1 MTSSSQ
7 PVGPTLGEGLIA
19 DTAER
24 ARQLLLCCREIT
36 DEEPRKLALTQLSR
50 FNLWAS
56 NIGVF
61 AARHASL
68 DYRLRTA
75 PSVRVAVE
83 GNLDMVCKRLLTS
96 KPNVSREY
104 LSANIS
110 TQLSRRLRN
119 CLRRNSMPFSTP
131 LDLTS
136 QSLQKTCC

>member
-1 MTSSSQ
+1 MASSSQ
-7 PVGPTLGEGLIA
+7 TVSQTLDGESIA

-36 DEEPRKLALTQLSR
+36 DDEFQKLLSTQLSR

-75 PSVRVAVE
+75 PSVKAAVE
-83 GNLDMVCKRLLTS
+83 GNLDLVCKHILTS
-96 KPNVSREY
+96 KSNFCLERS
-104 LSANIS
+104 SANML
-110 TQLSRRLRN
+110 TQL
-119 CLRRNSMPFSTP
+119 
-131 LDLTS
+131 
-136 QSLQKTCC
+136 